1 MSRSPPL
8 EIPWTVSL
16 GSRGVLAVV
25 HPPAAS
31 GRDPQRAPQV
41 QPGIT
46 PEMTSLHGRVACP
59 LHVSSLSRDA
69 VHGYRE
75 NRWRAGRMPVDGL
88 GVWPCT

>member
-16 GSRGVLAVV
+16 VSRGVLAVV
-25 HPPAAS
+25 HPRTAS

-46 PEMTSLHGRVACP
+46 PEMTLSL
-59 LHVSSLSRDA
+59 LSRVPA
-69 VHGYRE
+69 ARLVSQPR
-75 NRWRAGRMPVDGL
+75 RSTWL
-88 GVWPCT
+88 S